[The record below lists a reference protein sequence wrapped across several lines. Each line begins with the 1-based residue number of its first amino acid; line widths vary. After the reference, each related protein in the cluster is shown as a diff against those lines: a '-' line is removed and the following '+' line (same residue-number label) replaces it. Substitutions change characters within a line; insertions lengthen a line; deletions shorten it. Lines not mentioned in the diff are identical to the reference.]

1 MKLHSKYLNFK
12 MASPNSVVQYQ
23 QSTAANVKTSHV
35 VLLCSLVV
43 VLSFSSRHKEEEPSV
58 QTWILSVNLTAGL
71 VWCLVWHHLTQNWL

>member
-1 MKLHSKYLNFK
+1 MT
-12 MASPNSVVQYQ
+12 SPNSEVQYQ
-23 QSTAANVKTSHV
+23 HTAANVKTSHV

-71 VWCLVWHHLTQNWL
+71 VWCFSATT